1 VKTLSCTKQMVWKSC
16 TKLPW

>member
-1 VKTLSCTKQMVWKSC
+1 MLSCTKRMVWKSC